1 MAGEMGARVAHL
13 RTARRLSVRELA
25 AVSGIPYA
33 DLIALEQG
41 RRREPSPELV
51 RRLAD
56 LFHTTSDYL
65 MHGSEPSSA
74 ALRTGF
80 LRAYESLD
88 AAERQ
93 RLKFAPI
100 QERVAVALNFL
111 EQSYPDLLHRTAVA
125 ARLGYT
131 PEALADVLGGTA
143 PLESHLLRLLA
154 KLLGLT
160 RHFFVRGDFFG
171 GVVDQAAGVD
181 PNRLNEYY
189 QVVQEAIAAGV
200 SPDALRKA
208 VHILSIREQED

>member
-1 MAGEMGARVAHL
+1 MGNRISHL
-13 RTARRLSVRELA
+13 RTVRRLSVRELA
-25 AVSGIPYA
+25 ALSGLPYA

-56 LFHTTSDYL
+56 LFHTTGDYL
-65 MHGSEPSSA
+65 MHGTEPSA
-74 ALRTGF
+74 AHLRAGF
-80 LRAYESLD
+80 LRAYESLE

-100 QERVAVALNFL
+100 QERVAVALRFL
-111 EQSYPDLLHRTAVA
+111 EQSYPDLLHRSAVA

-131 PEALADVLGGTA
+131 PQALDDVLGGTA
-143 PLESHLLRLLA
+143 PLESHLLQLLA

-160 RHFFVRGDFFG
+160 RHFFVRGDLFG
-171 GVVDQAAGVD
+171 GVVDKEAGVD

-200 SPDALRKA
+200 SPDTLRKA
-208 VHILSIREQED
+208 IQILSIREQED